1 MKILHLGL
9 LFFISLAALLLLMYL
24 REFFAD
30 FLTFFFNGYLN
41 MAGAGGGDGSW
52 YVAQV
57 ISTSVMIWL
66 LVMLWKDFGKSRFD
80 TLINTTQD

>member
-1 MKILHLGL
+1 
-9 LFFISLAALLLLMYL
+9 
-24 REFFAD
+24 
-30 FLTFFFNGYLN
+30 